1 MRLNLFNV
9 DIRIEY
15 SLFLVLGFSIVVSN
29 YSFLY
34 VILFSALH
42 ELGHVAALY
51 LMGGKADTIT
61 VAYYGIGLKYST
73 PLGTFKTV
81 FILLCGPL
89 VNLLLLLFGIGYD
102 INIALLVINLLPI
115 YPLDGGRILKLL
127 LNQVFSLSVSDKLFI
142 AVTLVFILL
151 LLGLC
156 FYLKSTSLLLIV
168 IYVLVYSV
176 NNSFD

>member
-1 MRLNLFNV
+1 MRLNVLGV

-15 SLFLVLGFSIVVSN
+15 SLFLVLGFSIIVSN
-29 YSFLY
+29 YSLIY
-34 VILFSALH
+34 VLLFSALH
-42 ELGHVAALY
+42 EFGHITALY

-73 PLGTFKTV
+73 PLGNFKTV
-81 FILLCGPL
+81 FVLLFGPL
-89 VNLLLLLFGIGYD
+89 INLILLLFKIGYD
-102 INIALLVINLLPI
+102 INFALLVINLLPI

-127 LNQVFSLSVSDKLFI
+127 LNQVFSLSVSDKLFT
-142 AVTLVFILL
+142 AVTAIFIMVLF
-151 LLGLC
+151 GLC

-168 IYVLVYSV
+168 IYILVYSV